1 MNSKED
7 MAFRKLSMLM
17 KAVTEANEQD
27 EMLDELKAAAFEV
40 LMLNPG
46 SEQNDWANILVQQY
60 SIEVV
65 DAYGNNPPEVYAS
78 LCDLWDTEYLD
89 PNSGLEYTYRTWAEA
104 FSTEA
109 SVQMY
114 YDLTDKMGK
123 N

>member
-1 MNSKED
+1 MTNIDKII
-7 MAFRKLSMLM
+7 
-17 KAVTEANEQD
+17 ANFCTNNETL
-27 EMLDELKAAAFEV
+27 EELKAAAFEV

-89 PNSGLEYTYRTWAEA
+89 PNSGLEYTYRTWAQA
-104 FSTEA
+104 FATEA